1 MLDHELEPARTSL
14 NQLEPQNACRC
25 GSHLRSIACATA
37 QLAPLIHVRLAAA
50 RCLAERLG
58 IYAWSSL
65 HIAPRPYGPP
75 LHLVGERPLLEVDG
89 ELHRVKS
96 LLLTTDAIQFQFL
109 QVTTLSIPN
118 SGSTMQMQVVRA
130 RYILDLHPLTPNT

>member
-1 MLDHELEPARTSL
+1 
-14 NQLEPQNACRC
+14 
-25 GSHLRSIACATA
+25 
-37 QLAPLIHVRLAAA
+37 
-50 RCLAERLG
+50 
-58 IYAWSSL
+58 L